1 MVHDFAECGIIAVKD
16 MNGSIASTAI
26 FLLFFSLRKEPVFSV
41 KHYVSPVTLMIIMHL
56 LQKMEDICNIS
67 INNKNKV
74 KDKRNAGA
82 TAWFSGKIPNHA
94 TSHRMVHEKISEP
107 RDSASY
113 GSAEIDAQKK

>member
-1 MVHDFAECGIIAVKD
+1 MWHYCGEGYEWKHCFHRYFPVI
-16 MNGSIASTAI
+16 
-26 FLLFFSLRKEPVFSV
+26 LF
-41 KHYVSPVTLMIIMHL
+41 VTERACFFGETLCFTRNLNDYHAFTS
-56 LQKMEDICNIS
+56 KMEDICNIS